1 MTVIWLAVAAAPG
14 APGVPGA
21 PGAPGVPATPGDP
34 AWLGAC
40 TARSSASFF
49 KTKPVQSFT
58 SCLCTAS
65 LGGYKPQSGKPHES
79 R

>member
-14 APGVPGA
+14 VPGVPGA

-34 AWLGAC
+34 AWPGRLHGKDQLDL
-40 TARSSASFF
+40 
-49 KTKPVQSFT
+49 KTSPVQAFI

-65 LGGYKPQSGKPHES
+65 RGRCKPHPS
-79 R
+79 VLHLGC